1 MTRERT
7 PSLSVS
13 EKYVF
18 VILVTWSFKWCSY
31 VIWVLHVVSIKPHQI
46 SSAPGFWL
54 VFSQRAPL
62 HVLCCREV
70 TRRTAPCSPASAESL
85 MRHVSLP
92 ANKDY
97 TVNGRW
103 LLTGFLVQEGK
114 HFFSSPVSWW
124 NVTFDLHRDS
134 PEFGSVLALSLPL
147 ASPPAS
153 SPKAI
158 SYHTQGVICKDVI
171 V

>member
-1 MTRERT
+1 MTRKRT

-54 VFSQRAPL
+54 VISQRASL

-70 TRRTAPCSPASAESL
+70 TRRTAPCSPAPAESL

-92 ANKDY
+92 ANKDD
-97 TVNGRW
+97 TVNGGDFWPVFLCKRGSTFFPHLSPDEMW
-103 LLTGFLVQEGK
+103 LLIFTEIHQSSDQYSPFPSLWHRPRHRVQK
-114 HFFSSPVSWW
+114 PLPI
-124 NVTFDLHRDS
+124 THR
-134 PEFGSVLALSLPL
+134 EWFVKML
-147 ASPPAS
+147 
-153 SPKAI
+153 
-158 SYHTQGVICKDVI
+158 
-171 V
+171 

>member
-1 MTRERT
+1 MTRKRT

-54 VFSQRAPL
+54 VISQRASL

-85 MRHVSLP
+85 MRHVSLT

-114 HFFSSPVSWW
+114 HFFPLTCLLTKCDFWSSPRFTRVRIS
-124 NVTFDLHRDS
+124 TRPFPPSGIAPGIESKSHFLSHTGSDL
-134 PEFGSVLALSLPL
+134 
-147 ASPPAS
+147 
-153 SPKAI
+153 
-158 SYHTQGVICKDVI
+158 
-171 V
+171 